1 MESDRR
7 LADEEPLHMT
17 PDLAIQLVRDALMTA
32 FWLGVP
38 VLTVGFAAAIVVS
51 LAQILTSIQD
61 SIFSTV
67 PRLAAV
73 LAALIFTMPWM
84 VQKALA
90 YTIHLFGDLS
100 RYAR

>member
-1 MESDRR
+1 
-7 LADEEPLHMT
+7 MT
-17 PDLAIQLVRDALMTA
+17 PDFAVQLVRDALMTA

-38 VLTVGFAAAIVVS
+38 ILTVGFAAAVVVS
-51 LAQILTSIQD
+51 LLQILTSIQD

-73 LAALIFTMPWM
+73 LAALIIGMPWM
-84 VQKALA
+84 LQRAMA
-90 YTIHLFGDLS
+90 YTIHLLGDFS

>member
-1 MESDRR
+1 
-7 LADEEPLHMT
+7 MT
-17 PDLAIQLVRDALMTA
+17 PDFAVQLIREALMTA

-51 LAQILTSIQD
+51 LLQILTSIQD
-61 SIFSTV
+61 ATFSTV

-73 LAALIFTMPWM
+73 LTALIFTLPWM
-84 VQKALA
+84 MQKAMA
-90 YTIHLFGDLS
+90 YTIHLFGDLT